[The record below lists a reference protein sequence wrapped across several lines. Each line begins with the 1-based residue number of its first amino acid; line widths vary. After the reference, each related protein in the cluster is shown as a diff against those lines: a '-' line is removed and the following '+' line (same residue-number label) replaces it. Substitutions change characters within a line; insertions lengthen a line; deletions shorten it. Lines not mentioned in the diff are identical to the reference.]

1 MIDIKPTTLLV
12 SNHNRKITVEIP
24 WDADLYE
31 FVDACKTLA
40 LGMGYNPETWNDVI
54 VNLAHE
60 ISESDNDYDNTIRFK
75 LTQSVLYI
83 RMRCSN
89 IVSINRH
96 LKLA

>member
-40 LGMGYNPETWNDVI
+40 LGMGYHPELWNDVI

-75 LTQSVLYI
+75 LT
-83 RMRCSN
+83 
-89 IVSINRH
+89 
-96 LKLA
+96 

>member
-75 LTQSVLYI
+75 LT
-83 RMRCSN
+83 
-89 IVSINRH
+89 
-96 LKLA
+96 